1 MKTRFLVLLVAVM
14 LNAVAYAQ
22 LIPSWEYNGIY
33 YEVIGDTT
41 VQGEPFPGH
50 FVKVTTK
57 YENDSPNGTMGS
69 AHQVFGLYS
78 GDIVI
83 PESFRVSN
91 AHYFVKAID
100 NCAFQFCDVTSVTMP
115 NSVKWIGQ
123 NAFHACLFLKSLI
136 IPDGVDSIA
145 PKAFNHC
152 LYLEHVKVGKNL
164 KTIASDAFYDCNK
177 IKSVEWNA
185 SWCWNVSK
193 NLFPQ
198 SLETITFSDNVIV
211 IPRYI
216 CWSKTNLSNVTISDN
231 VTIIGTQA
239 FYYCSN
245 LINLHF
251 PNSLNEIESKAFANT
266 GLWSIT
272 IPEPVYDVAED
283 AFEGCCP
290 TDIYW
295 NSVYTGTGIGYVNF
309 GPSVQRIYFGD
320 NVQMIPPLICKNK
333 AYLEEVHISSSV
345 TSIRESAFYGCT
357 NLQTVYLGGAR
368 LESIGQDAF
377 YNCANLS
384 SDLILPRN
392 LQTIGSNAF
401 YGCAKIPS
409 VMIPQSLQ
417 SIGTGAFYGCTNLK
431 KVYNSSTMTLVP
443 GSSSQ
448 GYVAYYADYVYNNL
462 EWQGDYL
469 FSQSL
474 NADERYLLLGYVGNG
489 TDLVLPNTYKNSEY
503 CIEQC
508 AFMNAV
514 QITSVTIP
522 NSVTKI
528 KEAAFYGC
536 TGLTS
541 VTIPSSVTYV
551 GQTAY
556 EDCVNINEIHCE
568 SQTPPTAF
576 ANTFTNVPKT
586 IPLYIPAGS
595 LSAYSN
601 APGWKLFTNV
611 VETDLVNPTGV
622 SLQES
627 TLNLMKGEE
636 ALLHASVSPSDATY
650 KTLTW
655 SSSDNTIATVTNGV
669 VYGKKPGNAT
679 ITCTTTHGGFTATC
693 DVTVQEHA
701 TLATGMQIYKS
712 AYLNGN
718 NLVPFSEMEEG
729 DTLTF
734 MELGT
739 GFIVINVLPYNVT
752 NGEITWIVSDPSIVA
767 TEYSEHINFANSI
780 TIKPLHVGTTK
791 ITISTTDGSNISK
804 NVYVDITPDPNP
816 TIQVRGVRCLP
827 REITI
832 GTGEKDTIDALV
844 LPLDATNTTVYWSRT
859 SGGNPLTISIK
870 TVEGK
875 RCEITAKSA
884 GTAYVYVETSDGKYK
899 DTCTVTIIKK
909 VPVTGLS
916 LNKTSKTLNVGETF
930 QLTPVFTPSN
940 ATNQNVYWM
949 MDNDSVATIENGLV
963 TAIQEGAVTITC
975 VSEDGNY
982 KATCVVSVINDAP
995 VSVTGVSLNKKTLQ
1009 MVIGNTATVTASV
1022 LPDNASNKSVT
1033 WTSSNTA
1040 TATVSSTGTIS
1051 AKAEGVTTIT
1061 CKTVDG
1067 NFTAECYVVVSAA
1080 NSEYTFSYEPT
1091 NATVINYTATELS
1104 YNEIPENNCVFAALA
1119 DNAHTLNLM
1128 YVGSLVNG
1136 VIPQGNYKIT
1146 STLQNGTFCYPV
1158 GGDDQ
1163 YDYGSY
1169 MATDFDSEGYYTSA
1183 YYIIAGDITIGSKN
1197 NYTVKVVSANGTDI
1211 NVTYNDTQDIEIVPS
1226 KTKAS
1231 KILRNGQIFILR
1243 GEKVY
1248 TITGQEVR

>member
-1 MKTRFLVLLVAVM
+1 MKTRLFTLLFVIMANIGM
-14 LNAVAYAQ
+14 LSAAS
-22 LIPSWEYNGIY
+22 PSWEYNGIY
-33 YEVIGDTT
+33 YKALRDTIVSGD
-41 VQGEPFPGH
+41 PFPRKIVAVSTPYRDLG
-50 FVKVTTK
+50 TPGAA
-57 YENDSPNGTMGS
+57 YE
-69 AHQVFGLYS
+69 QVFGAYS

-83 PESFRVSN
+83 PAEFQPANSN
-91 AHYFVKAID
+91 YCYVQEID
-100 NCAFQFCDVTSVTMP
+100 NGAFLGCGITSISLP
-115 NSVKWIGQ
+115 DSIKRIGQ
-123 NAFHACLFLKSLI
+123 NAFSSCGLRSI
-136 IPDGVDSIA
+136 EIPDGVRIIE
-145 PKAFNHC
+145 KNAFQGC
-152 LYLEHVKVGKNL
+152 SSLEYVKIGKNL
-164 KTIASDAFYDCNK
+164 KTIAGDAF
-177 IKSVEWNA
+177 A
-185 SWCWNVSK
+185 SCWNIKQVYW
-193 NLFPQ
+193 NVFWYWRVPNLLFP
-198 SLETITFSDNVIV
+198 SHLEAITFGDEVAV
-211 IPRYI
+211 VPAGI
-216 CWSKTNLSNVTISDN
+216 CAGQRDLSTVTMSDN
-231 VTIIGTQA
+231 VTVIGEQA
-239 FYYCSN
+239 FYGCEN
-245 LINLHF
+245 LIDLHF
-251 PNSLNEIESKAFANT
+251 PNALNQIESQAFANT

-272 IPEPVYDVAED
+272 IPEPVYIVAED
-283 AFEGCCP
+283 AFAGCHP
-290 TDIYW
+290 VEVHW
-295 NSVYTGTGIGYVNF
+295 NARSTGGGMRYIDF
-309 GPSVQRIYFGD
+309 GPSVKRIYFGD
-320 NVQMIPPLICKNK
+320 KVEMIPQGVCKNNTN
-333 AYLEEVHISSSV
+333 LEEVYIPASV
-345 TSIRESAFYGCT
+345 TSIKESAFYGCT
-357 NLQTVYLGGAR
+357 NLRKVSMGNR
-368 LESIGQDAF
+368 VESIGKDAF
-377 YNCANLS
+377 YNCVNLS
-384 SDLILPRN
+384 SALNFPSS

-409 VMIPQSLQ
+409 VTVPENLQ

-431 KVYNSSTMTLVP
+431 KVFNFSTMTLVP
-443 GSSSQ
+443 GSSDH
-448 GYVAYYADYVYNNL
+448 GHVAYYAHYVYNNMEL
-462 EWQGDYL
+462 QGDYI
-469 FSQSL
+469 FGQSL
-474 NADERYLLLGYVGNG
+474 SYDERYLLLGYVGNDI
-489 TDLVLPNTYKNSEY
+489 DLILPTTYKNSVY
-503 CIEQC
+503 SIEHST
-508 AFMNAV
+508 FMNAV
-514 QITSVTIP
+514 QLTSVTIP

-528 KEAAFYGC
+528 KEAAFLGC

-556 EDCVNINEIHCE
+556 EDCVNLNEIHCE

-595 LSAYSN
+595 LSAYNN

-611 VETDLVNPTGV
+611 VETNLVNPTGV
-622 SLQES
+622 SLKET

-636 ALLHASVSPSDATY
+636 VLLHASVSPSDATY

-655 SSSDNTIATVTNGV
+655 SSSDNTIATVTNGI
-669 VYGKKPGNAT
+669 VYGKKAGNAT

-701 TLATGMQIYKS
+701 TPATGMQIYKS

-752 NGEITWIVSDPSIVA
+752 NGEITWTMSDPSIIS

-804 NVYVDITPDPNP
+804 NVYVKITPDPNP

-832 GTGEKDTIDALV
+832 GIGEKDTIDALV

-963 TAIQEGAVTITC
+963 TAIQEGVVTITC

-982 KATCVVSVINDAP
+982 KATCVVSVTNDAP

-1022 LPDNASNKSVT
+1022 LPANASNKSVT

-1067 NFTAECYVVVSAA
+1067 NFTAECYVVVSEA

-1119 DNAHTLNLM
+1119 DNAHTLHLM

-1136 VIPQGNYKIT
+1136 KIPQGNYKIT
-1146 STLQNGTFCYPV
+1146 STLQNGTFCYSI

-1211 NVTYNDTQDIEIVPS
+1211 NVTYAGTQDVEIVPS
-1226 KTKAS
+1226 EIKAF
-1231 KILRNGQIFILR
+1231 KILRDGQIFILR

-1248 TITGQEVR
+1248 TVTGLEVQ